1 MRLVDWLWWGETNV
15 SELRPHGL
23 IVYPR
28 LTAIWTM
35 VWWYR
40 LELTPNS
47 STRAFWQ
54 PPVLSG
60 GPASRDISGASRRMD
75 EANKNLVYPSPRDFK
90 RSLTCRK
97 MLWHVTSGFTSH
109 PKEGVLRI
117 FIALQNPSPW
127 PDSNPGPLSPLV
139 STLTTTPPGDLHYQV
154 SHWPLTTETLVCAR
168 NIPSGICGGQWVT
181 GTDFSP
187 SSSSSTANIIP
198 PWLSTLMYRL
208 RDDQYARWLPHS
220 EKYSHPIKMNIG
232 AGVAQSV

>member
-28 LTAIWTM
+28 LTAVWTM

-54 PPVLSG
+54 PPVLSS

-75 EANKNLVYPSPRDFK
+75 EANKNLVYPSPRDFR

-97 MLWHVTSGFTSH
+97 MLRHVTFGFTSH
-109 PKEGVLRI
+109 PKGGVLRI
-117 FIALQNPSPW
+117 FIDLKKSIALAGFE
-127 PDSNPGPLSPLV
+127 PGTFEFNGNHTNHYTTRRLTLS
-139 STLTTTPPGDLHYQV
+139 G
-154 SHWPLTTETLVCAR
+154 
-168 NIPSGICGGQWVT
+168 
-181 GTDFSP
+181 
-187 SSSSSTANIIP
+187 
-198 PWLSTLMYRL
+198 
-208 RDDQYARWLPHS
+208 
-220 EKYSHPIKMNIG
+220 
-232 AGVAQSV
+232 